1 MTEQPNTAT
10 RAQEQRASRG
20 STRLPPRRRLRLG
33 IVVCA
38 VFALLALLSFYAP
51 TYAVRYLII
60 SALDAQGVEHEGI
73 DTIQVNPWTLE
84 LWAGPV
90 RFGLGSADRGQLGE
104 LGLNVRF
111 RPLLERRISIEQLV
125 LREIDVTVTRGEE
138 NAIMLNGIP
147 LQRLFPPLDL
157 ARQSAAAG
165 HLWAAGIDTLELR
178 DSRLGF
184 LAQDGGE
191 LEVEVERLTL
201 MDFNPW
207 EPGRP
212 ARFELAAWVNDM
224 RLDWS
229 GEARPFAETIT
240 LAIDSHTQQ
249 IDAPKLARFIGPLG
263 LDRSGGS
270 YDTRL
275 KYSLT
280 LPASGGLNGEA
291 VGTITVKGADYAR
304 AKDFAL
310 TIEQAELRLDLR
322 HASSE
327 SGDLTLQADLA
338 ADLGATSASLA
349 DGTHAAFVMGQVAMR
364 GLDARVASGGA
375 LEVVGTTRVDLEGFG
390 FSGPVEISIDM
401 LLEPLILLQSLSSTR
416 GVSSADTG
424 LGDFS
429 GRSLAVPSSE
439 ASAVWSPT
447 LRPLG

>member
-1 MTEQPNTAT
+1 
-10 RAQEQRASRG
+10 
-20 STRLPPRRRLRLG
+20 
-33 IVVCA
+33 
-38 VFALLALLSFYAP
+38 
-51 TYAVRYLII
+51 
-60 SALDAQGVEHEGI
+60 
-73 DTIQVNPWTLE
+73 
-84 LWAGPV
+84 V

-111 RPLLERRISIEQLV
+111 RPLLQLRISIEQLV

-138 NAIMLNGIP
+138 NAIVLNGIP
-147 LQRLFPPLDL
+147 LQRLFAPLDL

-165 HLWAAGIDTLELR
+165 HIWAAGIDTLELR

-263 LDRSGGS
+263 LDRSEGS

-327 SGDLTLQADLA
+327 SGDLTLQADLP